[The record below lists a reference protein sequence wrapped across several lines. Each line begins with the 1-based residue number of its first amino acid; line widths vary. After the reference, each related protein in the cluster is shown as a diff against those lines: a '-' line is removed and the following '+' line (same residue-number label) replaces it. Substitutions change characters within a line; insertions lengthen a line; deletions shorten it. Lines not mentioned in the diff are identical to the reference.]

1 VVSAP
6 VRCARAILEIE
17 VSRSRI
23 NGALTCSRKTNR
35 LYGLFVEGEAIGR
48 VAGNACRQRARD
60 VTASGS
66 RVMTYR
72 NCAAILIAWVAF
84 CIGYGLLV
92 DWLAQ
97 WLRT

>member
-1 VVSAP
+1 HVLVKQT
-6 VRCARAILEIE
+6 VYTVCLW
-17 VSRSRI
+17 
-23 NGALTCSRKTNR
+23 G
-35 LYGLFVEGEAIGR
+35 GEAIGR
-48 VAGNACRQRARD
+48 VAGNACRQRERD
-60 VTASGS
+60 ATASTASTTDGS